1 LGFGASGGGALP
13 NHEHTNIALD
23 GGPLDFNN
31 TTIAS
36 LVAGSTTFSDGAAL
50 QELVIGNPADSL
62 IVNAGGTAP
71 EWAAGSAS
79 VATAFFS
86 FADSDFWG
94 SSSTYWGALSGVS
107 EYPAWSYS
115 ESLHTTP
122 VNTDLTFT
130 RFQINIGG
138 NGKGSNQIAAF
149 RDDGSNVAP
158 VTITAS
164 TTGTFD
170 SGAVSVNIAAGSL
183 INWAYHATTG
193 GTVQFYA
200 SLGTVTT

>member
-1 LGFGASGGGALP
+1 MGFGGGGGGALP

-79 VATAFFS
+79 VATSFFS
-86 FADSDFWG
+86 FADEDFWG
-94 SSSTYWGALSGVS
+94 TNSSFWGAGVGWAP
-107 EYPAWSYS
+107 YPAWSYT
-115 ESLHTTP
+115 ESLHTIP
-122 VNTDLTFT
+122 CNTDLTFT
-130 RFQINIGG
+130 RYQINIVA
-138 NGKGSNQIAAF
+138 NGKGSNQVTAF
-149 RDDGSNVAP
+149 RDDGANVGAI
-158 VTITAS
+158 TITAS

-183 INWAYHATTG
+183 IDWAYH
-193 GTVQFYA
+193 GTVGGAVQFNV